1 MRAIA
6 SLTSFI
12 LGLGVYLA
20 AALPVAACDCMAYEG
35 MAAYAGSP
43 DWAVFSGTVQNPEP
57 DGTPIVVTRWFQ
69 GDGAAGIVKVDGQ
82 WGPGGAS
89 CEAPQPPAGTE
100 WIFVANRFE
109 GQTVVNLCTPHAA
122 IGTHSGA
129 AMRADAIA
137 TFG

>member
-57 DGTPIVVTRWFQ
+57 DGTPIVNDIDEMDGGLTPPRTR
-69 GDGAAGIVKVDGQ
+69 
-82 WGPGGAS
+82 
-89 CEAPQPPAGTE
+89 
-100 WIFVANRFE
+100 
-109 GQTVVNLCTPHAA
+109 
-122 IGTHSGA
+122 
-129 AMRADAIA
+129 
-137 TFG
+137 